1 MVFEKRCSAPIAP
14 VSRGE
19 SGRVIHPQCFAADL
33 RVLLPKRNRKDVE
46 ADLPES
52 VRGEITFVFLS
63 TVDQAI
69 EEVFGKDI
77 WRQGEGTRIEAR
89 L

>member
-19 SGRVIHPQCFAADL
+19 SGRVIRPQFFSAEL

-52 VRGEITFVFLS
+52 VRSEITFVFLS